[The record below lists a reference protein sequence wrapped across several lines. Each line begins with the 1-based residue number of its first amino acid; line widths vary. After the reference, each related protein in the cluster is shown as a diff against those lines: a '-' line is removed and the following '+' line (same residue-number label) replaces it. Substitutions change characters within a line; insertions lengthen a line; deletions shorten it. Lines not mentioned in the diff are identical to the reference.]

1 MLSTCLFHQRQKQ
14 CHILWTHTRKAVHHI
29 FLLKQQLS
37 YESGSNV
44 CLCQRQIPHTVV
56 LAQWKLNCQNKKWL
70 WRQHPYLLVTT
81 VITSWPWLII
91 DGMCF
96 LVVTWVHLSFVKFRA
111 IREGQVT
118 SVYDKFFETFSV
130 TSACTSKWNSS
141 LLLLFTCRKN
151 FQFLGRGLPLT
162 TFICLPCPPFDLVT
176 DLLLCK
182 CSCCRLNA
190 LYLTYVKYNP
200 QSPSSSIAWNRFIF
214 VVWQLRLKLH
224 HLTLQQC
231 SEDDFRM
238 LQCTCRILWGYQI

>member
-1 MLSTCLFHQRQKQ
+1 MVCASLGLHGFIWVLLSSELFE
-14 CHILWTHTRKAVHHI
+14 KARLPL
-29 FLLKQQLS
+29 FMTSSLK
-37 YESGSNV
+37 
-44 CLCQRQIPHTVV
+44 P
-56 LAQWKLNCQNKKWL
+56 
-70 WRQHPYLLVTT
+70 
-81 VITSWPWLII
+81 
-91 DGMCF
+91 
-96 LVVTWVHLSFVKFRA
+96 
-111 IREGQVT
+111 
-118 SVYDKFFETFSV
+118 FSV